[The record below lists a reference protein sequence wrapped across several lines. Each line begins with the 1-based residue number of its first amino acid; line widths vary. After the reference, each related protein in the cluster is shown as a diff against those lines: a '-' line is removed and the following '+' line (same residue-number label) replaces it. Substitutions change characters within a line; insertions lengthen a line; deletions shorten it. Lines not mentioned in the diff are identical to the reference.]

1 MILLLDIDIIY
12 LEKWNNMNAY
22 KANLI
27 NAVTLILLGT
37 SGYFD
42 SFSITALIPVLF
54 GATLAGLSNS
64 IKNNNKLLSH
74 IAVIATL
81 IILVALI
88 GMRLPKSI
96 DQGGV
101 GLFRVI
107 SMISTSLLAMV
118 AFVRSFIK
126 NRKSK

>member
-1 MILLLDIDIIY
+1 M
-12 LEKWNNMNAY
+12 EAS

-27 NAVTLILLGT
+27 NSLSLIVFGLW
-37 SGYFD
+37 GYID
-42 SFSITALIPVLF
+42 SSSMTALIPVGIGLTL
-54 GATLAGLSNS
+54 GAFTNG
-64 IKNNNKLLSH
+64 IKNGNKIIAH
-74 IAVIATL
+74 IAVLGTL

-107 SMISTSLLAMV
+107 AMISTSLLAMTV
-118 AFVRSFIK
+118 FIKNFIK

>member
-1 MILLLDIDIIY
+1 M
-12 LEKWNNMNAY
+12 KAS

-27 NAVTLILLGT
+27 NSFSLIIFGIW
-37 SGYFD
+37 GYID
-42 SFSITALIPVLF
+42 SSSITALIPVMIGIEKGNKVISHLAVL
-54 GATLAGLSNS
+54 ATL
-64 IKNNNKLLSH
+64 
-74 IAVIATL
+74 V
-81 IILVALI
+81 ILVALI
-88 GMRLPKSI
+88 GMRLPKSL

-107 SMISTSLLAMV
+107 AMISTSLLAMV

>member
-1 MILLLDIDIIY
+1 M
-12 LEKWNNMNAY
+12 KAS

-27 NAVTLILLGT
+27 NSFSLIIFGVW
-37 SGYFD
+37 GYID
-42 SFSITALIPVLF
+42 SSSITALIPVMIGGPLLVCTS
-54 GATLAGLSNS
+54 GIEKGNKVISHLAVLATL
-64 IKNNNKLLSH
+64 
-74 IAVIATL
+74 V
-81 IILVALI
+81 ILVALI

-107 SMISTSLLAMV
+107 AMISTSLLAMV

>member
-1 MILLLDIDIIY
+1 M
-12 LEKWNNMNAY
+12 EAS

-27 NAVTLILLGT
+27 NSLSLIVFGLW
-37 SGYFD
+37 GYID
-42 SFSITALIPVLF
+42 SSSMTALIPVGIGLTL
-54 GATLAGLSNS
+54 GALTNG
-64 IKNNNKLLSH
+64 IKNGNKIIAH
-74 IAVIATL
+74 IAVLGTL

-107 SMISTSLLAMV
+107 AMISTSLLAMTI
-118 AFVRSFIK
+118 FIKSFIK

>member
-1 MILLLDIDIIY
+1 
-12 LEKWNNMNAY
+12 MNAS

-27 NAVTLILLGT
+27 NSISLIAFGLW
-37 SGYFD
+37 GYFEVT
-42 SFSITALIPVLF
+42 SPTALIPVGF
-54 GATLAGLSNS
+54 GVVLLLCYNGVKTQ
-64 IKNNNKLLSH
+64 NKVVAH
-74 IAVIATL
+74 IAVLLTL
-81 IILVALI
+81 VILLALI

-107 SMISTSLLAMV
+107 AMISTSLLAMV

>member
-1 MILLLDIDIIY
+1 
-12 LEKWNNMNAY
+12 MNAY

-37 SGYFD
+37 WGYFD

>member
-1 MILLLDIDIIY
+1 
-12 LEKWNNMNAY
+12 MNAY

-37 SGYFD
+37 WGYFD

-54 GATLAGLSNS
+54 GATLAGLSSS

-88 GMRLPKSI
+88 GMRLPKSLE
-96 DQGGV
+96 QGGV
-101 GLFRVI
+101 GL
-107 SMISTSLLAMV
+107 LD
-118 AFVRSFIK
+118 
-126 NRKSK
+126 RKSTRLNSSHSQQSRMPSSA

>member
-1 MILLLDIDIIY
+1 M
-12 LEKWNNMNAY
+12 KAS

-27 NAVTLILLGT
+27 N
-37 SGYFD
+37 
-42 SFSITALIPVLF
+42 SFSLIVFGVWGYIDSSSITSLIPVMIGGPLLICTT
-54 GATLAGLSNS
+54 GIEKGNKIVSHLA
-64 IKNNNKLLSH
+64 
-74 IAVIATL
+74 VFATL

-107 SMISTSLLAMV
+107 AMISTSLLAMV